1 MLGPLTIVPFCV
13 LLTKASCLAG
23 LLCWPKGLRR
33 GSHIWTRPQVTC
45 SWACWWALLIL
56 KQGVL
61 TSVTT
66 IVNTALIDLL
76 MSNLFHQDHLT
87 GIHNRFLRLVLCY
100 YVIYIYIIY
109 NINSYII
116 ATTWLFTSAVLHLST
131 PFGSWSQLNPVDSST
146 HLRFGGF
153 LVNQLPWNPNGYPNE
168 KLHFLDLILSLGL
181 KTSFAHILWSP
192 HQYVIICPY
201 PLLWM
206 RT

>member
-1 MLGPLTIVPFCV
+1 MSTADLKTRSPYQCYHHCEHSFDWSSNVQLISPRPPYRYPQPFLTFS
-13 LLTKASCLAG
+13 TM
-23 LLCWPKGLRR
+23 LLC
-33 GSHIWTRPQVTC
+33 
-45 SWACWWALLIL
+45 
-56 KQGVL
+56 
-61 TSVTT
+61 
-66 IVNTALIDLL
+66 N
-76 MSNLFHQDHLT
+76 
-87 GIHNRFLRLVLCY
+87 
-100 YVIYIYIIY
+100 IYIIY

>member
-1 MLGPLTIVPFCV
+1 MLPPL
-13 LLTKASCLAG
+13 
-23 LLCWPKGLRR
+23 
-33 GSHIWTRPQVTC
+33 WTQ
-45 SWACWWALLIL
+45 L
-56 KQGVL
+56 
-61 TSVTT
+61 
-66 IVNTALIDLL
+66 LIDLL

-87 GIHNRFLRLVLCY
+87 SIHNRFLRLVLCN
-100 YVIYIYIIY
+100 IYILYILYIYYIYIIYIYIYYIIY
-109 NINSYII
+109 NIN
-116 ATTWLFTSAVLHLST
+116 SAVLHLST

-168 KLHFLDLILSLGL
+168 KLHFLDLILSLDL
-181 KTSFAHILWSP
+181 KTSFAHILWNP